1 MAADRGRRAGWVEK
15 GVAAALQSHPPRE
28 RPLDLV
34 LDVVEIEERPLAGV
48 VLELREHRGGVLG
61 GELLE
66 LPEVLAR
73 VDQDAARVLACDIAQ
88 HSLRERQVLVEQGRR
103 GRGESA
109 PANSV

>member
-1 MAADRGRRAGWVEK
+1 MGVDGGIRWGRGENEVP
-15 GVAAALQSHPPRE
+15 AALQFHPPRE

-66 LPEVLAR
+66 LLAVLAR
-73 VDQDAARVLACDIAQ
+73 VDQDAARVLACDIAPR
-88 HSLRERQVLVEQGRR
+88 SLRERRVLVEAGPR
-103 GRGESA
+103 
-109 PANSV
+109 